1 VKVLT
6 VITHADEHARAEEAA
21 AFTALDGARNDRK
34 TRYALVRLTAEG
46 DGQAWAA
53 RYQHDVAGALRGM
66 RFLADKVRAT
76 YDPTDAKAKKVLDAI
91 DRHLAT
97 LDALKADVL
106 DPLLAPV
113 LDDGAP

>member
-1 VKVLT
+1 MFT
-6 VITHADEHARAEEAA
+6 VIRRADEQARAEETAA
-21 AFTALDGARNDRK
+21 LATLDGARKDHD
-34 TRYALVRLTAEG
+34 TRYALVRLSAEV

-76 YDPTDAKAKKVLDAI
+76 YDPNDAKAKKVLDAI

-97 LDALKADVL
+97 LYALKVDLV

-113 LDDGAP
+113 LDGGTP